1 MSAHQPLRRTRGDF
15 IATGV
20 IAAVCVVALL
30 SAFFSAPI
38 RQDHLSPAAE
48 ELTDAGTLAV
58 VPEALTESFTLPDTS
73 PQARPLIVKGVIVTY
88 NDGTITGTS
97 PDGTTQWTYKRSA
110 ELCGMASAWGK
121 VVAVYR
127 TNIGCG
133 DVVGINA
140 LTGHYANTRS
150 AIGPNNATIF
160 SSNDR
165 VGTIGSDGDLS
176 RAEIWRS
183 DLVRTVE
190 YGDVEAPQEP
200 EMQPNPGC
208 TLTSA
213 LTRTELLAI
222 TETCEDGTWLRFQ
235 DTTPEDSRKPEMHE
249 SVSIPEGAYLVA
261 ISQDSAAVHD
271 PASST
276 VTSYSQDGAQLNRA
290 KVPAS
295 NLLADSPTGVV
306 VPQTA
311 DLPHHMTY
319 FDGAN
324 LMLLDPSNLEVR
336 TIYQSALGTGVG
348 IADRLLYPTADGI
361 TIADWNSPETERTI
375 PVDRGGYSGPV
386 SVGSA
391 GPTIVEKRGET
402 VVALTAS

>member
-1 MSAHQPLRRTRGDF
+1 MSAHPPLRRTRGDF

-88 NDGTITGTS
+88 HDGTITGTS

-140 LTGHYANTRS
+140 LTGQYANTRS
-150 AIGPNNATIF
+150 AISPNSATVF

-165 VGTIGSDGDLS
+165 VGVIGSDGHLS

-249 SVSIPEGAYLVA
+249 SVSIPEGSYLVA
-261 ISQDSAAVHD
+261 ISQDAAAVHD

-276 VTSYSQDGAQLNRA
+276 VTSYSQDGAQLSRA
-290 KVPAS
+290 EVPAS

-348 IADRLLYPTADGI
+348 IAERLLYPTADGI

-386 SVGSA
+386 AVGSA
-391 GPTIVEKRGET
+391 GPTFVEKRGDT
-402 VVALTAS
+402 VVVLTAS

>member
-1 MSAHQPLRRTRGDF
+1 MSAHPPLRRTRGDF

-140 LTGHYANTRS
+140 LTGQYANTRS
-150 AIGPNNATIF
+150 AISPNRATVF

-165 VGTIGSDGDLS
+165 VGTIGSDGNLS

-200 EMQPNPGC
+200 EMQPHPGC

-249 SVSIPEGAYLVA
+249 SVSIPEGSYLVA
-261 ISQDSAAVHD
+261 ISQDAAAVHD

-276 VTSYSQDGAQLNRA
+276 VTSYSQDGAQLSRA
-290 KVPAS
+290 EVPAS

-375 PVDRGGYSGPV
+375 PVDRGGYRGPV
-386 SVGSA
+386 AVGSA
-391 GPTIVEKRGET
+391 GPTFVEKRGDT
-402 VVALTAS
+402 VVVLTAS